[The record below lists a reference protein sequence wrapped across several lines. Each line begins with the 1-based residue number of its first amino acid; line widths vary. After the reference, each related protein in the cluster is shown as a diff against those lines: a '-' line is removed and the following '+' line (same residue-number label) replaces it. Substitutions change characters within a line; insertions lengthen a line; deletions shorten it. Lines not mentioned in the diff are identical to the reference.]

1 MYRRIEDFVRDWQ
14 YEVDITAKV
23 MGALTEASLAQTVVP
38 GHRTLG
44 RIAWHLAQS
53 IPEMMCQ
60 AGLSLSE
67 VDPNGPVPGSLAEI
81 RQGYESVAAAL
92 AGEVNAKW
100 KDADLE
106 KEDNMY
112 GETWK
117 RGLTLR
123 ALLMHQS
130 HHRGQMT
137 VLMRQAGLRVPGIY
151 GPALEDWAAY
161 GQPVPAV

>member
-1 MYRRIEDFVRDWQ
+1 MYRHVEDFVRDWQ
-14 YEVDITAKV
+14 HEAEVTATV
-23 MGALTEASLAQTVVP
+23 IGALTDASLTQAVVP

-44 RIAWHLAQS
+44 RIAWHLAQT
-53 IPEMMCQ
+53 IPEMMNQ
-60 AGLSLSE
+60 TGLSVSG
-67 VDPNGPVPGSLAEI
+67 VDPHGPLPGSLAEI
-81 RQGYESVAAAL
+81 KKGYESVAAAL
-92 AGEVNAKW
+92 AGEVSAKW

-123 ALLMHQS
+123 ALLMHQA

-161 GQPVPAV
+161 GQPAPSV